1 VTVVTGAE
9 GVRWDLAPLA
19 PSEQA
24 MRERTE
30 DAVADAAAFIE
41 RWPVETIEAVEAAGV
56 AELLRELAL
65 LRAAREEVAEWSL
78 LLQWTDSENPATQD
92 NSAWIEE
99 RLPRIDE
106 ARRHFELAWASVP
119 DERAESVSDADE
131 VAADRHYLRSIR
143 RFAPFMLSPAEER
156 VLAAREASANTA
168 WRSLRDRTLGALA
181 TEFDDGTG
189 SREWS
194 LSELEAARRNNTDRD
209 VRRGAAAAV
218 RDLVEP
224 VQPVLA
230 QCYDAVVADRLA
242 IDGLRGYED
251 PMSARNLENE
261 IDAEVVESLV
271 AAAEAH
277 RDLGARWF
285 RAKARLLGID
295 RLETFDLAVGA
306 VESAPLPWDDARQL
320 AVEGFAGLSPELG
333 AEAERF
339 FAERRVDAEIRRG
352 KPFGAFCVQPST
364 RVPGFV
370 LTNWSGEVGG
380 LSALSHELG
389 HGLHFALAGRAQT
402 EHSFKSGL
410 TISEIPSTFSEL
422 SLVDRLLEEGSP
434 LARAALVME
443 LDQTVAVAFMATAF
457 VRFEQRTYAARSE
470 GQALTPE
477 RLSDLCGA
485 AVGEGFGDGVGDE
498 LGLLPI
504 GWALFPHFVHERFYM
519 YAYVFALLVA
529 AALVRRS
536 REPGFA
542 GRYTEFLA
550 RGGSGSPEEL
560 LAILCIDLGAP
571 DVWDDGFALIT
582 SWLDAIEDES

>member
-1 VTVVTGAE
+1 VTVATGAE
-9 GVRWDLAPLA
+9 GVRWDLTPLA

-24 MRERTE
+24 MRERAE
-30 DAVADAAAFIE
+30 RAVADAGAFVE
-41 RWPVETIEAVEAAGV
+41 RWPAETIQSADAGTL
-56 AELLRELAL
+56 AELLGELAS
-65 LRAAREEVAEWSL
+65 LRASRDEVAEWAL
-78 LLQWTDSENPATQD
+78 LLQWTDAENSATAD
-92 NSAWIEE
+92 ISAWIEE
-99 RLPRIDE
+99 RVPRIDE
-106 ARRHFELAWASVP
+106 ALRHFELAWAAVP
-119 DERAESVSDADE
+119 DERAEQVAADE
-131 VAADRHYLRSIR
+131 TVAADRHYLRSIR
-143 RFAPFMLSPAEER
+143 RFAPFMLSPGEER

-209 VRRGAAAAV
+209 VRRRASVAV

-242 IDGLRGYED
+242 IDGLRGHDD
-251 PMSARNLENE
+251 PMAARNLENE
-261 IDAEVVESLV
+261 IDAEVVEALV
-271 AAAEAH
+271 SAAEAN

-285 RAKARLLGID
+285 SAKAGLLGID
-295 RLETFDLAVGA
+295 RLEMYDLAVGA
-306 VESAPLPWDDARQL
+306 VESPPVPWDDARQL
-320 AVEGFAGLSPELG
+320 AVEGFADMSPELA

-339 FAERRVDAEIRRG
+339 FAEHRVDAEIRRG

-370 LTNWSGEVGG
+370 LTNWSGELGG
-380 LSALSHELG
+380 LGTLSHELG

-410 TISEIPSTFSEL
+410 TISEIPSTFAEL
-422 SLVDRLLEEGSP
+422 VLVDRLLEEGSP
-434 LARAALVME
+434 LARAMLANT
-443 LDQTVAVAFMATAF
+443 LDQMVIVAFLATAF
-457 VRFEQRTYAARSE
+457 VRLEQRTYGARAE

-477 RLSDLCGA
+477 RLSDLCAA
-485 AVGEGFGDGVGDE
+485 AVGEAFGDSVGDE
-498 LGLLPI
+498 VGLRPI

-519 YAYVFALLVA
+519 YAYVFAFLVA

-542 GRYTEFLA
+542 ERYTEFLA
-550 RGGSGSPEEL
+550 RGGSGSPDEL
-560 LAILCIDLGAP
+560 LAIVGVDLSAP
-571 DVWDDGFALIT
+571 TVWDDGFALIAG
-582 SWLDAIEDES
+582 WLDAIEQN